1 MSSCKFALNAM
12 ASVGC
17 LAALGYLF
25 SEYAGDNCHAY
36 SSETGQ
42 NLTASID
49 NLLLDTS
56 VVNLLSKTCDAS
68 KVSGLFETL
77 VFAAFFLQYIRQAI
91 SWKQSQLQRCILMTP
106 QDERNK
112 SLSWQSFDVTN
123 LWFYHLL
130 TFLSSVFYLLSISF
144 ILTQNIYVFASITFG
159 NLICEHV
166 VLTLEQ
172 SDAEMCRATG
182 TTNPSSTSQTSSTA
196 RLLAR
201 RRTRFML

>member
-1 MSSCKFALNAM
+1 MSSGKFALNAL

-17 LAALGYLF
+17 LGSLGYLF
-25 SEYAGDNCHAY
+25 SEYAGDNCYSY
-36 SSETGQ
+36 SSDKAQ
-42 NLTASID
+42 NLTSSIE

-56 VVNLLSKTCDAS
+56 VVTLLSKTCDAGS
-68 KVSGLFETL
+68 VTGLFETL

-106 QDERNK
+106 QDQRNK

-144 ILTQNIYVFASITFG
+144 ILTQNIYVFVSITAG

-172 SDAEMCRATG
+172 SDAEMCKM
-182 TTNPSSTSQTSSTA
+182 TNFKPESKVNNASSTA
-196 RLLAR
+196 NLLAR
-201 RRTRFML
+201 KSQTFLL